1 MRRGDAMP
9 ARAPMSKPAIRLLL
23 TRPQAQARALAA
35 QLRARGFAPLLCPM
49 LDLVFL
55 ERRPPRLS
63 PTAALAF
70 TSANGVEALKRSMAR
85 PLWREACAR
94 RVFAVGEAT
103 AAAARAAGFRHIVEA
118 DGDAQ
123 ALAAQLVRAAPP
135 DVAHISG
142 RAGAGALARH
152 VRAYIMSAHT
162 DIDARTYIDA
172 RTHIMPVRTHILPAH
187 IHVRTHIL
195 YDTRP
200 RRALPPAI
208 VRQVLGGRVDGA
220 LFFSARTARAFRT
233 AVHAHAQAVALKQ
246 ALSGVAAFCL
256 APAAARPLGKL
267 MPIHI
272 AGAHTSAALLQAVAA
287 HTAHTARACIARRK
301 RAL

>member
-1 MRRGDAMP
+1 MP

-35 QLRARGFAPLLCPM
+35 QLRARGWTPVLCPM

-55 ERRPPRLS
+55 ERRPPRFTQ
-63 PTAALAF
+63 TAVLAF

-103 AAAARAAGFRHIVEA
+103 AAAARAAGFTHIVEA

-152 VRAYIMSAHT
+152 VRAYIMSEHRHERT
-162 DIDARTYIDA
+162 DARTYIDA
-172 RTHIMPVRTHILPAH
+172 RAYIMPAH

-208 VRQVLGGRVDGA
+208 VRQLLGGRLDGA

-233 AVHAHAQAVALKQ
+233 AVHAHAQAAALMR
-246 ALSGVAAFCL
+246 ALGGVAAFCL
-256 APAAARPLGKL
+256 APAAASPLRKL

>member
-1 MRRGDAMP
+1 MP
-9 ARAPMSKPAIRLLL
+9 ARAPMSPPDIRLLL
-23 TRPQAQARALAA
+23 TRPQTQARALAA
-35 QLRARGFAPLLCPM
+35 QLRARGWTPLLCPM

-85 PLWREACAR
+85 PLWRGACAR

-103 AAAARAAGFRHIVEA
+103 AAAARAAGFTHIVEA

-152 VRAYIMSAHT
+152 VRAYIMSAHIHGRT
-162 DIDARTYIDA
+162 DARTYI
-172 RTHIMPVRTHILPAH
+172 MPERID
-187 IHVRTHIL
+187 VRTHIL

-208 VRQVLGGRVDGA
+208 VRQLLGGRVDGA

-233 AVHAHAQAVALKQ
+233 AVHAHAQAAALIQ
-246 ALSGVAAFCL
+246 ALGGVAAFCL
-256 APAAARPLGKL
+256 APAAARPLRKL

-272 AGAHTSAALLQAVAA
+272 AGAHTGAALLQAVAE
-287 HTAHTARACIARRK
+287 HGDGARLHCTPQAGIVSK
-301 RAL
+301 GGMPL